1 VQPAPGKTQRKDP
14 HEARLAIESFLKASR
29 QPVLMEPGEDPLPIV
44 PERFAL
50 ESRGGAVRLE
60 CWSETH
66 NLVRRVR
73 GVRVARRG
81 RLELEVEHFGGR
93 AGTLTLV
100 DLADPSN
107 RDADRRGARL
117 KYRERF
123 RRSLRRQFPD
133 WRLAEL
139 STEPDL
145 HHSLSPSYPR
155 AFLRRGSAGLA
166 AIGAAED
173 ASAPEEAL
181 SFGLIWLDY
190 LRGREPRLAIEGLA
204 VFVPAG
210 AESTTCHRVRYLNP
224 RAARFMVFVH
234 DAGHEDAVDPRDYT
248 NFDTRLNPCCRPLGQ
263 SSLELAAWV
272 ERIAAIEGVQRR
284 DHVDG
289 SAGLAVRGLEFARA
303 AGETLLFGLDRK
315 HVAGGEAH
323 LAEIEQLAR
332 GLARM
337 RDAGAADRMN
347 PLYTS
352 RPEAWLESQV
362 RARLDTLDATL
373 WPSPV
378 YGQVPQFAAGERS
391 VIDLLAADRDGR
403 LAVIEVKA
411 DQDIHLPLQA
421 LDYWMRVK
429 WHLERGEF
437 SGCGYFSGLA
447 LTHAAP
453 RLLLVAPALD
463 YHPSNETVLRYF
475 SPEIAVER
483 FGVGIEWRRDF
494 KVMFRIPSH
503 PWPSPSS
510 ASSRK
515 PSRA

>member
-1 VQPAPGKTQRKDP
+1 
-14 HEARLAIESFLKASR
+14 
-29 QPVLMEPGEDPLPIV
+29 MEPGDDPLPIAAD
-44 PERFAL
+44 RFAL
-50 ESRGGAVRLE
+50 ECRGELVKLE
-60 CWSETH
+60 CWSETR
-66 NLVRRVR
+66 NLVRRIR
-73 GVRVARRG
+73 GLRLERRG

-93 AGTLTLV
+93 AGAVTLL

-123 RRSLRRQFPD
+123 RRSLRRQFPG

-155 AFLRRGSAGLA
+155 ALLRKGTAGLA

-173 ASAPEEAL
+173 GLAPDGAL

-190 LRGREPRLAIEGLA
+190 LRRREPRLAVEGLA

-210 AESTTCHRVRYLNP
+210 TERTTCDRVRCLNS
-224 RAARFMVFVH
+224 RAAHFTVFVQ
-234 DAGHEDAVDPRDYT
+234 DPGGHEDPVDPRDYT
-248 NFDTRLNPCCRPLGQ
+248 NFDTRLDPCRQPLGQ
-263 SSLELAAWV
+263 SSAELAAWV

-284 DHVDG
+284 DRVDG
-289 SAGLAVRGLEFARA
+289 SAGLAVRGLEFART
-303 AGETLLFGLDRK
+303 AGEELLFGLDRK
-315 HVAGGEAH
+315 HVAGSAAH

-337 RDAGAADRMN
+337 RHADAADRLN
-347 PLYTS
+347 PLYT
-352 RPEAWLESQV
+352 RHPEAWLESQV
-362 RARLDTLDATL
+362 RGHVDRLDATL

-391 VIDLLAADRDGR
+391 VIDLLAVDRDGR

-429 WHLERGEF
+429 WHLDRGEF
-437 SGCGYFSGLA
+437 AGCGYFPGVA
-447 LTHAAP
+447 LTSGAP

-475 SPEIAVER
+475 SPDVPVER
-483 FGVGIEWRRDF
+483 LGVGLQWKRDL
-494 KVMFRIPSH
+494 KVMFRITVV
-503 PWPSPSS
+503 PWPAPLF
-510 ASSRK
+510 AR
-515 PSRA
+515 